1 MGRTRGVIVAA
12 LCALALPATASAD
25 FLSDQA
31 AIYGKINERAVEF
44 GAPAYRSMQ
53 LDVGL
58 AEESSLLAAL
68 AADPERNPLGNVCA
82 HRLDFC
88 QGDARLY
95 GWEDNG
101 YGRSAPVLWTDAS
114 GATISAHVWATRAGP
129 PKRPLIVISN
139 GSLQAPETVYW
150 WAATT
155 LAKAGY
161 VVITFDP
168 QGQGQSDTFG
178 EGEDALTHVPAE
190 AGYLSPVTSSYLDG
204 TRDAITFGL
213 SRPKRPYMPPPS
225 KVTGVSHAAKQE
237 RRVAASLNQPF
248 NPFWKL
254 VDRKRIGLAGHSTGT
269 GVVMQISN
277 EDPRIDAVVLWDSVD
292 YGTDGQVV
300 SYPPP
305 ATPRKPMLTLWA
317 DYGIPP
323 LPYGAPPDPAA
334 RLGIFDAYRR
344 AGIDTMSVAIRGGSH
359 AEFSYIPSPAFGATL
374 RGMDLASWY
383 TTAWFDRYVKDRRR
397 AKGRL
402 LTDRWLDDARGAAAD
417 SLGNGNLI
425 STYYDSGVAIRPK
438 GGGRRIQCRWNGA
451 APCARLRPD
460 RVPGEYSYLGRALS
474 AD

>member
-1 MGRTRGVIVAA
+1 MRRRRGIGLGV
-12 LCALALPATASAD
+12 LLALALPAAASAD
-25 FLSDQA
+25 FLSEQA
-31 AIYGKINERAVEF
+31 AVYGKISERAVEF
-44 GAPAYRSMQ
+44 SAPDYRSLQ
-53 LDVGL
+53 LVVGL
-58 AEESSLLAAL
+58 AEERKLLGAL

-82 HRLDFC
+82 HRIDFC

-95 GWEDNG
+95 DWERNG
-101 YGRSAPVLWTDAS
+101 HGRAAPVLWTDAS
-114 GATISAHVWATRAGP
+114 GATISAHVWATRRGP
-129 PKRPLIVISN
+129 AKRPLIVISN

-161 VVITFDP
+161 VVVTFDP
-168 QGQGQSDTFG
+168 QGQGQSDTLG
-178 EGEDALTHVPAE
+178 AGEDTFTHVPAE
-190 AGYLSPVTSSYLDG
+190 AGYLSPVTSAYLDG
-204 TRDAITFGL
+204 TRDAISFGL
-213 SRPKRPYMPPPS
+213 SRPQRPYTPPPS
-225 KVTGVSHAAKQE
+225 QTTGISHAGKQE
-237 RRVAASLNQPF
+237 RRVAAGLNQPF
-248 NPFWKL
+248 NPFWRL

-277 EDPRIDAVVLWDSVD
+277 QDPRIDAVVLWDSVD

-300 SYPPP
+300 SYPAPS
-305 ATPRKPMLTLWA
+305 APRKPLLTLWA

-359 AEFSYIPSPAFGATL
+359 SEFSYIPSPAFGATL
-374 RGMDLASWY
+374 RGIDLASWY
-383 TTAWFDRYVKDRRR
+383 TTAWFDRYVKERRR

-402 LTDRWLDDARGAAAD
+402 LTDRWLDDPRGAVAD

-425 STYYDSGVAIRPK
+425 STYYDSAIAIRPK
-438 GGGRRIQCRWNGA
+438 SGGRRIQCRWNGT

-460 RVPGEYSYLGRALS
+460 RVAGEYSYLARALS